1 MKRRE
6 FIAGLG
12 AAASASLWPLATRA
26 QSLAMPVIGF
36 LNGASSASWMPFVV
50 SFRRGLKEAGFVEGQ
65 NVAIEYRWAEGQADA
80 LPKLAA
86 ELVGRQPAVLVAAGG
101 DQAVLA
107 ARAATTVIPVAFI
120 SGSDPVKL
128 GLVASLNRPGG
139 NLTGIT
145 QFTATLEPK
154 RLELLRET
162 VPDAALI
169 ALLVNPD
176 YPASQSQVTEVQT
189 AANTVGQKV
198 LVLDANSEKR
208 IEASFAEL
216 VERRANALLIGSDPF
231 FTARREKLV
240 ALAAQHRLP
249 TIYQWREFA
258 AIGGLMSYGTDL
270 SDSYRLLGGYAGQIL
285 KGAKTAD
292 LPVQQSTKVDLV
304 LNLKTAKTLGLTFPI
319 SLLGRADEVIE

>member
-1 MKRRE
+1 MIRRRRRIIGPALPDE
-6 FIAGLG
+6 RLRRRSPADQKGVGDQLERRSVHGAPAGVKQFGKML
-12 AAASASLWPLATRA
+12 
-26 QSLAMPVIGF
+26 I
-36 LNGASSASWMPFVV
+36 
-50 SFRRGLKEAGFVEGQ
+50 
-65 NVAIEYRWAEGQADA
+65 DA
-80 LPKLAA
+80 LIFGHRRLDGQRPAYKKL
-86 ELVGRQPAVLVAAGG
+86 
-101 DQAVLA
+101 
-107 ARAATTVIPVAFI
+107 RAAVREPQGRPIGGCDVDIP
-120 SGSDPVKL
+120 
-128 GLVASLNRPGG
+128 
-139 NLTGIT
+139 
-145 QFTATLEPK
+145 
-154 RLELLRET
+154 
-162 VPDAALI
+162 ALI

-189 AANTVGQKV
+189 AANTVGQKII
-198 LVLDANSEKR
+198 VLDANNEKR

-285 KGAKTAD
+285 KGAKTAN